1 MNSIENL
8 IIELGITKKIFIPS
22 MIREINYFVS
32 NKLSNINEIYKNNNN
47 KYYLLTNLVNFG
59 LELENIIK
67 LNDNN
72 ILSIQLNFLTG
83 LINPIIT
90 KIRNIC
96 LELNLELVDEYK
108 NKIYYL
114 IETDVIKYKEHK
126 KNIKFLQVNCF
137 CRNTNYTVG
146 KEILFEDFGI
156 TIKIANYHFKDI
168 FREFITNI
176 FIQNNNSKDKRFDW
190 FWKAVDY
197 ANDNEQYNNEHSNE
211 QYYNENNFEINN
223 YEQSC
228 EINNSEINNSEIKK
242 SFKIIQKI
250 HDTTK
255 QFKIINEN
263 KMLNIIKP
271 TEKEMT
277 KIISNSIIVED
288 ESFTIPIDNND
299 DLSVI
304 SNIGQEEN

>member
-8 IIELGITKKIFIPS
+8 IIELGITKKMFIPS
-22 MIREINYFVS
+22 MIREINCFVS

-72 ILSIQLNFLTG
+72 ILSIQLNFLTW

-90 KIRNIC
+90 KLRNIC

-108 NKIYYL
+108 NKIYDL
-114 IETDVIKYKEHK
+114 IETDLIKYKEHK

-156 TIKIANYHFKDI
+156 TIKITNYHFKDI
-168 FREFITNI
+168 FREFITDI

-190 FWKAVDY
+190 FWKAVNY
-197 ANDNEQYNNEHSNE
+197 ENNYEYSNE
-211 QYYNENNFEINN
+211 QYYNENSYEINN
-223 YEQSC
+223 YEQSYD
-228 EINNSEINNSEIKK
+228 INNSEINNKEITK
-242 SFKIIQKI
+242 SFKIIQKKPDI
-250 HDTTK
+250 TK
-255 QFKIINEN
+255 QFKIKNEN
-263 KMLNIIKP
+263 QMLNIIKP

-288 ESFTIPIDNND
+288 ESFSIPIDNND
-299 DLSVI
+299 DLSLI
-304 SNIGQEEN
+304 SNIEQEEN

>member
-8 IIELGITKKIFIPS
+8 IIELGITKKMFIPS
-22 MIREINYFVS
+22 MIREINCFVS

-72 ILSIQLNFLTG
+72 ILSIQLNFLTW

-108 NKIYYL
+108 NNIYDL
-114 IETDVIKYKEHK
+114 IETDLIKYKEHK

-156 TIKIANYHFKDI
+156 TIKITNYHFKDI
-168 FREFITNI
+168 FREFITDI

-190 FWKAVDY
+190 FWKAVNY
-197 ANDNEQYNNEHSNE
+197 ENNYEYSNE
-211 QYYNENNFEINN
+211 QYYNENSYEINN
-223 YEQSC
+223 YEQSYD
-228 EINNSEINNSEIKK
+228 INNSEINNKEITK
-242 SFKIIQKI
+242 SFKIIQKKP
-250 HDTTK
+250 DMTK
-255 QFKIINEN
+255 QFKIKNEN
-263 KMLNIIKP
+263 QMLNIIKP

-288 ESFTIPIDNND
+288 ESFSIPIDNND
-299 DLSVI
+299 DLSLI
-304 SNIGQEEN
+304 SNIEQEEN